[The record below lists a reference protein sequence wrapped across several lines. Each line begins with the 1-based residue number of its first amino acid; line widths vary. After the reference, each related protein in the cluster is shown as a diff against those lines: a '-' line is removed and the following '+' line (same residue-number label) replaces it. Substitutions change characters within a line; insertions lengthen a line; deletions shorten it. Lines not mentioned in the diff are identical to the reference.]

1 MSTRRVLTLEVL
13 GLLGALVGMGIS
25 AGGAAAQSVKIGLI
39 LPMTG
44 QQASTGRQ
52 IEAAARLFMQ
62 QNGATVAGKQVEL
75 VLKDDAGTP
84 DVTKRL
90 AQELIVNDKV
100 AFVAGFG
107 ITPSALAVAPLATQA
122 KVPEIVMAAGTAI
135 ITEASPYI
143 TRTSFT
149 LPQAT
154 VPMADWAAK
163 NGIKKAVTLVS
174 NYGPG
179 LDAEKAFSEELAKG
193 GGTVLE
199 NLKVPLANP
208 DFSPFLQ
215 KVADLKPDAL
225 FVFVPSGSGALFMKQ
240 FLERG
245 LDKSGVRLICTG
257 DVTDDDQL
265 NGMGDVA
272 LGVVSTHHYSAAH
285 DSPENKAFVEA
296 FKKANNGM
304 RPNFMAVGGYDGM
317 HLIYEA
323 LKKTNG
329 STDGDALIAAMKGMA
344 WTSPRGP
351 ISIDPDTRDIIQNI
365 YVRKVEKANGELFNV
380 EFETVPNVKDP
391 VKAAKSK

>member
-1 MSTRRVLTLEVL
+1 MTARSISM
-13 GLLGALVGMGIS
+13 GLGALVALALWSSGS
-25 AGGAAAQSVKIGLI
+25 AADDVVKVGLI

-52 IEAAARLFMQ
+52 IAAAARLFVE
-62 QNGATVAGKQVEL
+62 QNGAKVAGKTIEL

-84 DVTKRL
+84 DVSKRL

-100 AFVAGFG
+100 AVVAGFG
-107 ITPSALAVAPLATQA
+107 LTPIALAVAPLATQA
-122 KVPEIVMAAGTAI
+122 KVPEVVMAAGTAT

-143 TRTSFT
+143 VRTSMT
-149 LPQAT
+149 LPQVT
-154 VPMADWAAK
+154 VPIADWALK
-163 NGIKKAVTLVS
+163 NNIKKVVTLVS

-179 LDAEKAFSEELAKG
+179 LDAEKAFGEGIAKG
-193 GGTVLE
+193 GGTVLD

-225 FVFVPSGSGALFMKQ
+225 FVFVPSGAGALFMKQ
-240 FLERG
+240 FLQRG

-272 LGVVSTHHYSAAH
+272 LGVVSSHHYSAAH
-285 DSPENKAFVEA
+285 DSPENKAFVAA
-296 FKKANNGM
+296 FEKANNGM
-304 RPNFMAVGGYDGM
+304 RPNFMAIGGYDGM
-317 HLIYEA
+317 RLIYEA

-329 STDGDALIAAMKGMA
+329 ATDGDALLAAMKGMA

-351 ISIDPDTRDIIQNI
+351 ISIDPATRDIIQNI
-365 YVRKVEKANGELFNV
+365 YVRKVEKVNGQLYNV
-380 EFETVPNVKDP
+380 EFATVPNVKDP
-391 VKAAKSK
+391 VKAAK